1 MISAISTPNSY
12 ALPTNAI
19 LADQSQL
26 TMLNQELATGQAISN
41 PGGNPTAAS
50 QNVQITQQI
59 AALTLDGET
68 AGLAQSS
75 LQTLSSTIGSISSLV
90 QSLRQTALTAA
101 NGTVNGQ
108 DRQAL
113 AISVNEGLQQLLQLG
128 NSQTP
133 DGNYLLSG
141 SQSSTSPFAL
151 NGGTVSYEGNAG
163 TNRLQIA
170 PGLTIPTSL
179 SGQFLLMDIPTG
191 NGYAAVNA
199 ASGNVGAATVA
210 VGGVTNLAAATAMDV
225 QNQSYSLQFST
236 GSAGAS
242 GYAIVNASGTTVASG
257 AYTPNTVIDVAGSQ
271 FTLQGTPAAG
281 DVFTIAPA
289 KNQSLFQTVQQM
301 STLLS
306 QGGSGGAPG
315 AQFDQGMNSILSNFN
330 QGLTR
335 LLTGQAAV
343 GSSLAQI
350 NAVSQTN
357 STQQTNDAITQSGL
371 ISANLPAVATAFEQG
386 STALQ
391 AALGAFSAIQGMNL
405 FTTLKL

>member
-141 SQSSTSPFAL
+141 SQSSTSPF
-151 NGGTVSYEGNAG
+151 
-163 TNRLQIA
+163 
-170 PGLTIPTSL
+170 
-179 SGQFLLMDIPTG
+179 
-191 NGYAAVNA
+191 
-199 ASGNVGAATVA
+199 
-210 VGGVTNLAAATAMDV
+210 
-225 QNQSYSLQFST
+225 
-236 GSAGAS
+236 
-242 GYAIVNASGTTVASG
+242 
-257 AYTPNTVIDVAGSQ
+257 
-271 FTLQGTPAAG
+271 
-281 DVFTIAPA
+281 
-289 KNQSLFQTVQQM
+289 
-301 STLLS
+301 
-306 QGGSGGAPG
+306 
-315 AQFDQGMNSILSNFN
+315 
-330 QGLTR
+330 
-335 LLTGQAAV
+335 
-343 GSSLAQI
+343 
-350 NAVSQTN
+350 
-357 STQQTNDAITQSGL
+357 
-371 ISANLPAVATAFEQG
+371 
-386 STALQ
+386 
-391 AALGAFSAIQGMNL
+391 
-405 FTTLKL
+405 